1 MESVFKCGR
10 CNRFNAMVDGEDEVI
25 LSPTELLILKNCERM
40 LESILDDLEELKAN
54 LSSQQTASAG
64 GRMYSGSDIIECPI
78 CLQRSRVSQLKNGS
92 CPVCRTPIT

>member
-1 MESVFKCGR
+1 VVYNTLSD
-10 CNRFNAMVDGEDEVI
+10 MVDEEDEVV

-40 LESILDDLEELKAN
+40 LESVLDDLEELKAG
-54 LSSQQTASAG
+54 LSSQQLVSMG
-64 GRMYSGSDIIECPI
+64 GRAYSSSDIVECPI